1 MNAIRNQV
9 TIVGDF
15 GKNPLVTVFES
26 GAMVTRFSVRTD
38 NETSKRLSTHIHRFS
53 MFAWGTTAEFV
64 NKYCRSG
71 KRVAVTGKLVNRTYV
86 SSEGIPRKV
95 TEVEVRQVVILKS

>member
-15 GKNPLVTVFES
+15 GKNPLVTIFES

-38 NETSKRLSTHIHRFS
+38 NEESARLSAHIHRFS

-86 SSEGIPRKV
+86 RSEERRVGKEGRSRWSP
-95 TEVEVRQVVILKS
+95 

>member
-15 GKNPLVTVFES
+15 GNNPLITVFES
-26 GAMVTRFSVRTD
+26 GAMVARFSVRTD
-38 NETSKRLSTHIHRFS
+38 SEEQERLSSRIHRFS

-86 SSEGIPRKV
+86 SPEGIPRKV
-95 TEVEVRQVVILKS
+95 TEVEVRQVVILQS

>member
-1 MNAIRNQV
+1 MSAIRNQV

-26 GAMVTRFSVRTD
+26 GAMVTRFSVSTE
-38 NETSKRLSTHIHRFS
+38 NKEAKRLSTRIHQFS

-64 NKYCRSG
+64 NKHCRTG

-86 SSEGIPRKV
+86 NAEGIPRKV

>member
-38 NETSKRLSTHIHRFS
+38 NEESKRLSTRIHRFS

-71 KRVAVTGKLVNRTYV
+71 KRVAVTGRLVNRTYMNA
-86 SSEGIPRKV
+86 EGIPRKV

>member
-15 GKNPLVTVFES
+15 GKNPLITVFES
-26 GAMVTRFSVRTD
+26 GAMVARFSVRTAGD
-38 NETSKRLSTHIHRFS
+38 EQEKFSAQIHRFS

-86 SSEGIPRKV
+86 SPEGILRKV
-95 TEVEVRQVVILKS
+95 TEVEVRQVVILPS

>member
-15 GKNPLVTVFES
+15 GKNPLITVFES
-26 GAMVTRFSVRTD
+26 GAMVARFSVRTD
-38 NETSKRLSTHIHRFS
+38 NEESKRLSTHIHRFS

-71 KRVAVTGKLVNRTYV
+71 KRVAVTGKLVNRTYMSAGGV
-86 SSEGIPRKV
+86 PRKV

>member
-1 MNAIRNQV
+1 MNIIRNQV

-15 GKNPLVTVFES
+15 GKNPLVTVFDS
-26 GAMVTRFSVRTD
+26 GAMVTRFSVRID
-38 NETSKRLSTHIHRFS
+38 NEESARLSTRIHRFS